1 MLTNNEILGLRGQAK
16 AYRVS
21 DSGGLYIEVKPD
33 GSKYWRQA
41 YRFAGKQK
49 TLAHGVY
56 PAISLKEARKRR
68 DDAKALLD
76 QNIDPGQQRKVE
88 KLTAKLSAA
97 NTFEAIGRE
106 WYENRASSLAPKTKT
121 RTIAA
126 LETYVFPK
134 LGALPIEAIEP
145 AHVLA
150 VILPID
156 KNGNGETARRVRAWI
171 DAIFRYSIQHGKVKI
186 NPANELRSGEV
197 FKPAKGK
204 HLASLPIAQLS
215 DFLKTLAD
223 PSKRLEYRTRIA
235 LRLLLL
241 TFVRPGELN
250 WAMWSEFNIDAK
262 EWRIPAERIPGEGK
276 GMKMREEHIVPLS
289 DQAIEALKELQ
300 PLTSGKKFLFPCVGR
315 PSEAGM
321 SENTLRHAIKKG
333 LGFPVTAHGMR
344 ATATSALLELG
355 WPAHVIDKQLAHR
368 ERRGATFGAYSHQ
381 AEYLP
386 ERRKMMQAWADH
398 LQALEEEGSKV
409 IAIKSKAA

>member
-1 MLTNNEILGLRGQAK
+1 MLTDKAISGLKSQEK

-56 PAISLKEARKRR
+56 PTIGLKDARKRR
-68 DDAKALLD
+68 DDAKDLLD
-76 QNIDPGQQRKVE
+76 RNIDPSHQRKVE

-97 NTFEAIGRE
+97 NTFDAIGRE
-106 WYENRASSLAPKTKT
+106 WHENRKGALSKKTVN
-121 RTIAA
+121 RTISA

-134 LGALPIEAIEP
+134 IGALPISSIDP
-145 AHVLA
+145 AHILA

-171 DAIFRYSIQHGKVKI
+171 DAIFRYAIQHGKVKF
-186 NPANELRSGEV
+186 NPAAELRSGEV
-197 FKPAKGK
+197 LRPTKEK
-204 HLASLPIAQLS
+204 HLASLPISQLPE
-215 DFLKTLAD
+215 FLRTID
-223 PSKRLEYRTRIA
+223 DSSKRVDYRTRLA
-235 LRLLLL
+235 LRLLLQ

-250 WAMWSEFNIDAK
+250 WAMWNEFDTKAK
-262 EWRIPAERIPGEGK
+262 EWRIPAERIKGEGR
-276 GMKMREEHIVPLS
+276 GMKMKEEHIVPLS
-289 DQAIEALKELQ
+289 DQAIAILEELR
-300 PLTSGKKFLFPCVGR
+300 PLTGGCKFLFPCIGR
-315 PSEAGM
+315 PGEAGM
-321 SENTLRHAIKKG
+321 SENTLRMAIQKG

-398 LQALEEEGSKV
+398 LQALERGANIV
-409 IAIKSKAA
+409 PIKTKSA

>member
-1 MLTNNEILGLRGQAK
+1 MLTNNEILGLRGQSK

-56 PAISLKEARKRR
+56 PAIGLKEARKRR

-97 NTFEAIGRE
+97 NTFEAVGRE
-106 WYENRASSLAPKTKT
+106 WHENRESGLVKKTVNK
-121 RTIAA
+121 TIAA

-134 LGALPIEAIEP
+134 IGALPIESVEP
-145 AHVLA
+145 AHILA

-156 KNGNGETARRVRAWI
+156 RKGNGETARRVRAWI
-171 DAIFRYSIQHGKVKI
+171 DAIFRYAIQHGKVKI
-186 NPANELRSGEV
+186 NPAAELRSGEV
-197 FKPAKGK
+197 LRPAKEK
-204 HLASLPIAQLS
+204 HLASLPIAQLP
-215 DFLKTLAD
+215 DFLRTIDD
-223 PSKRLEYRTRIA
+223 PAKRVDYRTRLA

-250 WAMWSEFNIDAK
+250 WAMWNEFDTDAK

-276 GMKMREEHIVPLS
+276 GMKMKEEHIVPLS
-289 DQAIEALKELQ
+289 DQAIAILEELR
-300 PLTSGKKFLFPCVGR
+300 PLTGAYRFLFPCLGR
-315 PSEAGM
+315 PGEAGM
-321 SENTLRHAIKKG
+321 SENTLRMAIQKG

-386 ERRKMMQAWADH
+386 ERRKMMQAWGDH
-398 LQALEEEGSKV
+398 LQALERGANIVPIMTKT
-409 IAIKSKAA
+409 A

>member
-1 MLTNNEILGLRGQAK
+1 MLTDKAISGLKSQEK
-16 AYRVS
+16 PYRVS
-21 DSGGLYIEVKPD
+21 DSGGLYIEVRPD

-56 PAISLKEARKRR
+56 PTIGLKEARKRR
-68 DDAKALLD
+68 DDAKELLD

-97 NTFEAIGRE
+97 NTFETIGRE
-106 WYENRASSLAPKTKT
+106 WHDNRKGGLTKKTVN

-134 LGALPIEAIEP
+134 IGALPISSIDP

-171 DAIFRYSIQHGKVKI
+171 DAIFRYAIQHGKVKL
-186 NPANELRSGEV
+186 NPAADLRSGEV
-197 FKPAKGK
+197 LRPTKEK
-204 HLASLPIAQLS
+204 HLASLPIAEIPS
-215 DFLKTLAD
+215 FLRTLND
-223 PSKRLEYRTRIA
+223 LTKKIDYRTRLA

-250 WAMWSEFNIDAK
+250 WAMWSEFNCDTK
-262 EWRIPAERIPGEGK
+262 EWRIPAERIKGEGR

-289 DQAIEALKELQ
+289 DQAISVIEELR
-300 PLTSGKKFLFPCVGR
+300 PLTGDYKFMFPCIGR
-315 PSEAGM
+315 PGEAGM
-321 SENTLRHAIKKG
+321 SENTLRRAIQKG

-386 ERRKMMQAWADH
+386 ERRKMMQAWGDH
-398 LQALEEEGSKV
+398 LQALEAGASV
-409 IAIKSKAA
+409 IPIGRSAA

>member
-1 MLTNNEILGLRGQAK
+1 MLTDKAVSGLKAQDK

-33 GSKYWRQA
+33 GQKYWRQA

-56 PAISLKEARKRR
+56 PTIGLKEARKRR

-97 NTFEAIGRE
+97 NTFEAIARE
-106 WYENRASSLAPKTKT
+106 WHDNRADGLAAKTANKT
-121 RTIAA
+121 ISA

-134 LGALPIEAIEP
+134 VGALPIETIEP
-145 AHVLA
+145 SHIRA

-156 KNGNGETARRVRAWI
+156 HDGKGETARRVRSWI
-171 DAIFRYSIQHGKVKI
+171 DAVFRYAIQHGKIKI
-186 NPANELRSGEV
+186 NPAAELRSGEV
-197 FKPAKGK
+197 FKPAKEK
-204 HLASLPIAQLS
+204 HLASLPIAQLP
-215 DFLKTLAD
+215 DFLRAVD
-223 PSKRLEYRTRIA
+223 NPAKRVDYRTRLAI
-235 LRLLLL
+235 RLLIL

-250 WAMWSEFNIDAK
+250 WAMWSEFNTEAK
-262 EWRIPAERIPGEGK
+262 EWRIPPERIEGKGK
-276 GMKMREEHIVPLS
+276 GMKMREEHVVPLS
-289 DQAIEALKELQ
+289 DQAIAVLELLR
-300 PLTSGKKFLFPCVGR
+300 PLTGHSKFLFPCIGR
-315 PSEAGM
+315 PGEAGM
-321 SENTLRHAIKKG
+321 SENTMRVAIQKG

-355 WPAHVIDKQLAHR
+355 WPAHVIDRQLAHR
-368 ERRGATFGAYSHQ
+368 ERRGASFGAYSHQ

-386 ERRKMMQAWADH
+386 ERRKMMQAWANH
-398 LQALEEEGSKV
+398 LNALEGGSKIV
-409 IAIKSKAA
+409 AIKSRAA